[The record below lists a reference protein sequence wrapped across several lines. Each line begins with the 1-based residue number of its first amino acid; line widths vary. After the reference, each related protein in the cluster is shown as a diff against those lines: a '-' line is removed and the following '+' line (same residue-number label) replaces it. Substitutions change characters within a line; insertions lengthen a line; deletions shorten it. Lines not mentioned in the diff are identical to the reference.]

1 MIDLIWAQNS
11 WDEYQYFVEKDRRNL
26 KKINRLIKELRRS
39 GDPAC
44 GEGSPEPLKG
54 DLSGWWSKRINEK
67 DRLVYA
73 IEDCR
78 LVIAQCGSHYGDK

>member
-1 MIDLIWAQNS
+1 M
-11 WDEYQYFVEKDRRNL
+11 
-26 KKINRLIKELRRS
+26 KKINRLIKELLRS
-39 GDPAC
+39 GNPAC

-67 DRLVYA
+67 YRLVYA
-73 IEDCR
+73 IEDGR